1 MLRRPDL
8 EGSERRIGVY
18 QFDETTNPL
27 LNLDDAGVL
36 LERHLRPTDVV
47 IRNRPKTQQIAGDV
61 FDDKRWAGIQ
71 WWSYHRPQWSLTAL
85 WAAPNLT
92 VRSVE
97 PIRGHAALD
106 EAADS
111 LHKVRRGI

>member
-8 EGSERRIGVY
+8 AGSERRIGVY
-18 QFDETTNPL
+18 QFDETSNL
-27 LNLDDAGVL
+27 LDLDDAGVL
-36 LERHLRPTDVV
+36 VERHLRPTDVV
-47 IRNRPKTQQIAGDV
+47 IRNRPKTQQIAAQI
-61 FDDKRWAGIQ
+61 FDEARWAGIE
-71 WWSYHRPQWSLTAL
+71 WWSYHRPQWSLIVL

-97 PIRGHAALD
+97 RVPGHAALD

-111 LHKVRRGI
+111 LRRVRRGI